1 MSKLRWLTKPSL
13 GPLASGKKEDSMK
26 NLLRSCTLLTTL
38 LTVSVVF
45 ASDVAKL
52 LESAD
57 EVLEAVVE
65 IRKLQPKEPVKKGIK
80 SREEVK
86 AYLVSRIREEY
97 PKERIAAE
105 ERLLERLG
113 LIPVDLPLYEFMLD
127 LLTEQVAGYYD
138 PDSETFYIADWIP
151 LEIQKPVMAH
161 ELTHA
166 LQDQHFDL
174 KKFLTPVEGN
184 DDKTLARN
192 ALIEGEGFFVMLDY
206 VLRPMGRNAI
216 DVPDLV
222 ELNRAQI
229 PLMETQF
236 PIFGKAPDYLKETLV
251 FPYAY
256 GGAFLKEIL
265 TQGSWE
271 DVAQIYSNLP
281 ESTEQI
287 LHPEKYLNTPDP
299 PTEVDTKRLQEN
311 LSDEWELVVEN
322 VLGEFSTYLLLK
334 EFISDE
340 QAIKA
345 SEGWD
350 GDKVELWETSGG
362 KAAILLSS
370 TWDGNMD
377 AGEFFEAYSELIA
390 KKYPDTEGSESES
403 AVDVTTRIWRK
414 PGLEVTVTLEGDQVF
429 VSELETVS

>member
-1 MSKLRWLTKPSL
+1 
-13 GPLASGKKEDSMK
+13 MK
-26 NLLRSCTLLTTL
+26 NLLRSSMLLTII
-38 LTVSVVF
+38 LTVSVAL

-65 IRKLQPKEPVKKGIK
+65 IRKLKPKEPIQKGVK

-86 AYLVSRIREEY
+86 AYLVGRIQEEY
-97 PKERIAAE
+97 PQEQIARE

-138 PDSETFYIADWIP
+138 PDSKTLYIADWIP

-166 LQDQHFDL
+166 LQDQYFDL

-184 DDKTLARN
+184 DDRTLARN
-192 ALIEGEGFFVMLDY
+192 ALIEGEGFIIMLDY
-206 VLRPMGRNAI
+206 ALRPMGRNAI

-222 ELNRAQI
+222 ELNRAQM

-236 PIFGKAPDYLKETLV
+236 PIFGKAPDYLKETLI

-265 TQGSWE
+265 TQGGWE
-271 DVAQIYSNLP
+271 AVAQIYTNLP

-287 LHPEKYLNTPDP
+287 LHPEKYLNAPDP
-299 PTEVDTKRLQEN
+299 PTEVDTNFLREN
-311 LSDEWELVVEN
+311 LSEEWEPIVEN
-322 VLGEFSTYLLLK
+322 VLGEFSTYLLLR

-340 QAIKA
+340 QALKA

-362 KAAILLSS
+362 KTAILLS
-370 TWDGNMD
+370 TIWDESSD
-377 AGEFFEAYSELIA
+377 ASEFFEAYSELIA
-390 KKYPDTEGSESES
+390 QKYPEAERSDKESLT
-403 AVDVTTRIWRK
+403 DVSTRIWQQ
-414 PGLEVTVTLEGDQVF
+414 PGGEVTVTLQGNKVF
-429 VSELETVS
+429 VSELET

>member
-1 MSKLRWLTKPSL
+1 
-13 GPLASGKKEDSMK
+13 MK
-26 NLLRSCTLLTTL
+26 NLLRSSILLTII
-38 LTVSVVF
+38 LTVSVAF

-65 IRKLQPKEPVKKGIK
+65 IRKLKPKEPIQKGVK

-86 AYLVSRIREEY
+86 AYLVSRIQEEY
-97 PKERIAAE
+97 PKEQIARE
-105 ERLLERLG
+105 ERLLKRLG

-138 PDSETFYIADWIP
+138 PDSKTLYIADWIP
-151 LEIQKPVMAH
+151 LEIQKPVLAH

-166 LQDQHFDL
+166 LQDQYFDL

-184 DDKTLARN
+184 DDRTLARN
-192 ALIEGEGFFVMLDY
+192 ALIEGEGFIIMLDY
-206 VLRPMGRNAI
+206 ALRPMGRNAI

-222 ELNRAQI
+222 ELNRAQM

-236 PIFGKAPDYLKETLV
+236 PIFGKAPDYLKETLI

-265 TQGSWE
+265 TQGGWE

-287 LHPEKYLNTPDP
+287 LHPEKYLNAPDP
-299 PTEVDTKRLQEN
+299 PTEVDTNFLREN
-311 LSDEWELVVEN
+311 LSEEWEPIVEN
-322 VLGEFSTYLLLK
+322 VLGEFSTYLLLR

-340 QAIKA
+340 QALKA

-362 KAAILLSS
+362 KTAILLS
-370 TWDGNMD
+370 TIWDESSD
-377 AGEFFEAYSELIA
+377 ASEFFEAYSELIA
-390 KKYPDTEGSESES
+390 QKYPEAERSDKESLT
-403 AVDVTTRIWRK
+403 DVSTRIWQQ
-414 PGLEVTVTLEGDQVF
+414 PGGEVTVTLQGNKVF
-429 VSELETVS
+429 VSELET

>member
-1 MSKLRWLTKPSL
+1 
-13 GPLASGKKEDSMK
+13 MK
-26 NLLRSCTLLTTL
+26 NLLRSSMLLTII
-38 LTVSVVF
+38 LTVSVAL

-65 IRKLQPKEPVKKGIK
+65 IRKLKPKEPIQKGVK

-86 AYLVSRIREEY
+86 AYLVGRIQEEY
-97 PKERIAAE
+97 PQEQIARE

-138 PDSETFYIADWIP
+138 PDSKTLYIADWIP

-166 LQDQHFDL
+166 LQDQYFDL

-184 DDKTLARN
+184 DDRTLARN
-192 ALIEGEGFFVMLDY
+192 AL
-206 VLRPMGRNAI
+206 N
-216 DVPDLV
+216 LV
-222 ELNRAQI
+222 ELNRAQM

-236 PIFGKAPDYLKETLV
+236 PIFGKAPDYLKETLI

-265 TQGSWE
+265 TQGGWE
-271 DVAQIYSNLP
+271 AVAQIYTNLP

-287 LHPEKYLNTPDP
+287 LHPEKYLNAPDP
-299 PTEVDTKRLQEN
+299 PTEVDTNFLREN
-311 LSDEWELVVEN
+311 LSEEWEPIVEN
-322 VLGEFSTYLLLK
+322 VLGEFSTYLLLR

-340 QAIKA
+340 QALKA

-362 KAAILLSS
+362 KTAILLS
-370 TWDGNMD
+370 TIWDESSD
-377 AGEFFEAYSELIA
+377 ASEFFEAYSELIA
-390 KKYPDTEGSESES
+390 QKYPEAERSDKESLT
-403 AVDVTTRIWRK
+403 DVSTRIWQQ
-414 PGLEVTVTLEGDQVF
+414 PGGEVTVTLQGNKVF
-429 VSELETVS
+429 VSELET